1 MIDRSELPLPF
12 GAVEDEV
19 AEAVARFKAVLD
31 GTEFRSELGRLAEK
45 EWRWGTP
52 LEVSVRALKAHRRR
66 CTFDVTISTA
76 SGRHGV
82 IAKVHNV
89 DRSDAFRTMDA
100 VWRAGFSADAEC
112 AIPQPLAYLSSLHIM
127 LEEKVEGPP
136 AMEVFLA
143 GDADEQL
150 ATADRCGRWLARF
163 HAAAPCLGDATDQL
177 RLERWTARIRP
188 FGEPLASAAEL
199 LLRTLEG
206 AAPTPDTV
214 AWCAGHGSYMP
225 EHVLLSGPRTVT
237 IDFDEYDVADPGR
250 DLAWFIVSLQRLG
263 LKHRGSLRFFDA
275 AVEEF
280 LRAYAASGPAGA
292 TVHVAFYR
300 AAECLHRAWRDL
312 YKRIPPIREWAQL
325 MLEEGLS

>member
-1 MIDRSELPLPF
+1 
-12 GAVEDEV
+12 
-19 AEAVARFKAVLD
+19 
-31 GTEFRSELGRLAEK
+31 
-45 EWRWGTP
+45 
-52 LEVSVRALKAHRRR
+52 
-66 CTFDVTISTA
+66 
-76 SGRHGV
+76 
-82 IAKVHNV
+82 
-89 DRSDAFRTMDA
+89 MDA

-237 IDFDEYDVADPGR
+237 IDFDEYDE
-250 DLAWFIVSLQRLG
+250 SLGGILDAA
-263 LKHRGSLRFFDA
+263 LRFFDA